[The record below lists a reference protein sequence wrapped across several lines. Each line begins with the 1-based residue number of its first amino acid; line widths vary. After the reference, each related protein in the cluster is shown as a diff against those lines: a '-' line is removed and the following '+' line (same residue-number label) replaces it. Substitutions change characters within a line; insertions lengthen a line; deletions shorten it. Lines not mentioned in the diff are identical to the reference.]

1 MRYYNITNADLNNN
15 NYWNRMVNDIKSS
28 LLKEGSLNNK
38 VLVIKLQDVVNDDTT
53 MIPKLEFY
61 KENS

>member
-1 MRYYNITNADLNNN
+1 
-15 NYWNRMVNDIKSS
+15 MVNDIKSS
-28 LLKEGSLNNK
+28 LFKEGSLNNK

>member
-1 MRYYNITNADLNNN
+1 
-15 NYWNRMVNDIKSS
+15 MVNDIKSS